1 MATINISQPITNQ
14 LIIKQSLDEEATS
27 ASSVIIND
35 NFFHNI
41 SVITVERGLQ
51 GLPGPQG
58 PPGTGLI
65 GPVGPSGSIGPI
77 GPSGERGLPGSG
89 ISVLTLSGTNN
100 TFNISG
106 YSETI
111 GLIGS
116 GGSVVSIDPINRS
129 INIYSEQVSGNY
141 SRIGH
146 SHSPSDITN
155 LGEAIDDR
163 VASLFQAG
171 DYISLEYVD
180 PDFNTL
186 TIDVTGL
193 AIGEYTQAYNS
204 KLQSIS
210 NASITSGS
218 LLYGNSSGLFDTINI
233 SNTSK
238 NFLSQQTVALQ
249 RSFLGLGTISTYSTG
264 DFARISGDNFFI
276 GNQQLG
282 DGTLSRFSAA
292 LNISSTNSYT
302 ISQID
307 NGKIVGINYGDSAI
321 NVSFS
326 NDLSVGFNCLVVQMN
341 SGQVRFSGSIANR
354 YNHSKLVGQY
364 SIGTILKISNNTI
377 ILSGDT
383 TASNSGP

>member
-1 MATINISQPITNQ
+1 MAIINISQPITNQ
-14 LIIKQSLDEEATS
+14 LIIKQSLDEEST
-27 ASSVIIND
+27 ASSSVVIND
-35 NFFHNI
+35 NFFHNV

-58 PPGTGLI
+58 PPGIGLV
-65 GPVGPSGSIGPI
+65 GPVGPSGGIGPV

-89 ISVLTLSGTNN
+89 MSILTFSGINN
-100 TFNISG
+100 TFSISG
-106 YSETI
+106 YSDTI
-111 GLIGS
+111 SFVGS
-116 GGSVVSIDPINRS
+116 GGSSVSVDPNNRR
-129 INIYSEQVSGNY
+129 INIYSEQISGNY

-146 SHSPSDITN
+146 LHSPADITN
-155 LGEAIDDR
+155 LSEAIDDR
-163 VASLFQAG
+163 VASLIQAG
-171 DYISLEYVD
+171 DYISLEYID

-186 TIDVTGL
+186 TINITGL
-193 AIGEYTQAYNS
+193 TIGQYTQAYSS

-210 NASITSGS
+210 NLSIISGS
-218 LLYGNSSGLFDTINI
+218 LLYGNSSGLFDTISI

-264 DFARISGDNFFI
+264 DFARISGDNFFL

-292 LNISSTNSYT
+292 LNINSTNTYVINQT
-302 ISQID
+302 N
-307 NGKIVGINYGDSAI
+307 NGKIIGLNYGDGPI

-326 NDLSVGFNCLVVQMN
+326 NDLSIGFNCLVVQMN

-364 SIGTILKISNNTI
+364 SVGTILKISNNII

>member
-1 MATINISQPITNQ
+1 MATININQPINNQ
-14 LIIKQSLDEEATS
+14 LIIKQSLDENS
-27 ASSVIIND
+27 SSSSSVLIND

-41 SVITVERGLQ
+41 SIISVERGLQ

-58 PPGTGLI
+58 PPGTGLV
-65 GPVGPSGSIGPI
+65 GPIGPSGGIGPI

-89 ISVLTLSGTNN
+89 ISILTFSGINN
-100 TFNISG
+100 TFSISG
-106 YSETI
+106 YSDTL

-116 GGSVVSIDPINRS
+116 GGSYVTIDPNNQLIK
-129 INIYSEQVSGNY
+129 IYSEQVSGNY
-141 SRIGH
+141 SPVGH
-146 SHSPSDITN
+146 LHSPSDIVN
-155 LGEAIDDR
+155 INEAIDDR
-163 VASLFQAG
+163 VASLLQAG

-193 AIGEYTQAYNS
+193 TIGQYTQAYNS

-210 NASITSGS
+210 NLSISSGS
-218 LLYGNSSGLFDTINI
+218 LLYGNSSGLFDTISI

-238 NFLSQQTVALQ
+238 NFLTQQTVALQ
-249 RSFLGLGTISTYSTG
+249 RTFLGLGTISTYGTG

-276 GNQQLG
+276 GNQNLG

-292 LNISSTNSYT
+292 LNISSANTYT
-302 ISQID
+302 INQTD
-307 NGKIVGINYGDSAI
+307 NGKIIGLNYSDSSI

-341 SGQVRFSGSIANR
+341 SGQVRFSGSVANR